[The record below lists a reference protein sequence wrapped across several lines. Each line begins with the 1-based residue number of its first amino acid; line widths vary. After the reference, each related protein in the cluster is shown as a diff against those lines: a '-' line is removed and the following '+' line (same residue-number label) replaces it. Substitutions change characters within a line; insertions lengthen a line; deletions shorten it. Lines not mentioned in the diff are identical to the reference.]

1 MTVLLLDPASPTL
14 IPAEVITAAAEAG
27 HTVAFSGAVP
37 EAVRKLVLGCGLR
50 ESTTGSATVWVDTEP
65 GSPEVLRRTDAG
77 EKLRGPGASG
87 VAAAR
92 AVMTRAL
99 DVGEWE
105 RNQDHV
111 SLLPY
116 LLEETEEFADAVRA
130 HAGGTGTAIE
140 LRGELADVLLQV
152 LFHAEI
158 AARRGDFDLD
168 DVADSFTS
176 KLRRRAPYLFDGTSA
191 TVPVEEQE
199 KLWQAAKSRGG

>member
-27 HTVAFSGAVP
+27 HTVAFGGSVP
-37 EAVRKLVLGCGLR
+37 GVVRKLVLGCGLR
-50 ESTTGSATVWVDTEP
+50 ESIAGSATVWVDTDP
-65 GSPEVLRRTDAG
+65 GSPETLRRSAAG
-77 EKLRGPGASG
+77 EKIRGPGASG
-87 VAAAR
+87 IAAAR

-99 DVGEWE
+99 RIGEWE
-105 RNQDHV
+105 RGQDHV

-116 LLEETEEFADAVRA
+116 LREETEEFAAAVRA
-130 HAGGTGTAIE
+130 HADGAGTATE

-191 TVPVEEQE
+191 TVPVEQQE
-199 KLWQAAKSRGG
+199 SLWQAAKSRGG

>member
-14 IPAEVITAAAEAG
+14 IPAEVITAAG
-27 HTVAFSGAVP
+27 TGDTVAFSDSVP
-37 EAVRKLVLGCGLR
+37 ASVRELVLANGLR
-50 ESTTGSATVWVDTEP
+50 TGAPATATVWVDTDP
-65 GSPEVLRRTDAG
+65 GSPETLGRLAAG
-77 EKLRGPGASG
+77 EEARGPGASG
-87 VAAAR
+87 IAAAR

-99 DVGEWE
+99 RIGEWE
-105 RNQDHV
+105 KSQDHV

-116 LLEETEEFADAVRA
+116 LREETEEFAAAVRA
-130 HAGGTGTAIE
+130 HAGGDGTVTE

-176 KLRRRAPYLFDGTSA
+176 KLRRRAPYLFDGTRT
-191 TVPVEEQE
+191 TVPVEQQE
-199 KLWQAAKSRGG
+199 SLWQAAKSRGG